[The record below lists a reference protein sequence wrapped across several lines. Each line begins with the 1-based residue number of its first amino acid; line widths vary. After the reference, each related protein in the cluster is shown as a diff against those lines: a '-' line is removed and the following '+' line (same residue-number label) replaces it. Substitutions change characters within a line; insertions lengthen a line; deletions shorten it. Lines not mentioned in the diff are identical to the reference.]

1 MINNWEEKTLDEVCI
16 KISAGGDKPQSF
28 SKNKTD
34 KFNIPVYA
42 NGTELNGLQG
52 YTDKATIT
60 ENAITISARGT
71 IGFICKRLE
80 PYCPIVR
87 LISLIPRDYI
97 YLDFLYYAL
106 HLMIY
111 NSSGSSIPQLTVP
124 QLKRIK

>member
-1 MINNWEEKTLDEVCI
+1 MV
-16 KISAGGDKPQSF
+16 
-28 SKNKTD
+28 
-34 KFNIPVYA
+34 
-42 NGTELNGLQG
+42 LQG